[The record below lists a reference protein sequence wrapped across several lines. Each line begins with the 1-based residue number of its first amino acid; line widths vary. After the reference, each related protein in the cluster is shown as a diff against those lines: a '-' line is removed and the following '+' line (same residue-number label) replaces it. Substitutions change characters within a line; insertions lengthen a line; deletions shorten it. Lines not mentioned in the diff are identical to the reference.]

1 MEPKSRSSI
10 QPGDD
15 LSGAD
20 LSEFD
25 FYMHYGLSGLQGG
38 PGANLQNC
46 KFIGTNFKAAIHYH
60 TDFRGAD
67 LTGADLSQSQCF
79 ETIFGR
85 GVETAPA
92 ILRNTNF
99 TGAYLGGS
107 HLLGVGAV
115 NAVFK
120 NANLEYC
127 AVHGAIFESADFR
140 DATLTHLNQTPSHGL
155 RSVSFFNSNLAN
167 VDFSHSDLQGAN
179 FAGANLSGANFYRAN
194 IFGIITD
201 EETVLTNTIG
211 PDGEALK

>member
-1 MEPKSRSSI
+1 MELKGKSSI

-15 LSGAD
+15 LSGTD

-25 FYMHYGLSGLQGG
+25 FYRHYGLTGLQGG

-46 KFIGTNFKAAIHYH
+46 KFIGTNFKASIHRH

-67 LTGADLSQSQCF
+67 LTDADLSQSQCF
-79 ETIFGR
+79 ESIFGR
-85 GVETAPA
+85 GVETSPA

-99 TGAYLGGS
+99 TDAYLGGS
-107 HLLGVGAV
+107 HLFGVHAV
-115 NAVFK
+115 NAIFL

-127 AVHGAIFESADFR
+127 VVHGAVFESVDFR
-140 DATLTHLNQTPSHGL
+140 DAIITHLNQTPSRGL
-155 RSVSFFNSNLAN
+155 ESVSFHNSNLTNA
-167 VDFSHSDLQGAN
+167 DFSHSDLQGAN

-211 PDGEALK
+211 PGGGPLK